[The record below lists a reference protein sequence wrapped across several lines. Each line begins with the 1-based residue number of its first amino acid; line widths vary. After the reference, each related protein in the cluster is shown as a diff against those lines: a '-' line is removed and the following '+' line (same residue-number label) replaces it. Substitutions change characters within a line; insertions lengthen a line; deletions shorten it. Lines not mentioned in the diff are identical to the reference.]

1 MSITRMLAL
10 AGAVALLASAEA
22 QAQVQFE
29 VTPVGGG
36 TFFLADPP
44 ERFLLGRTHGQP
56 SSIVQNASFDD
67 AWTAGLNAGVR
78 LNERWGIEGMFTWSA
93 SQLSGIGVAE
103 DVNAYMYGL
112 TGLYYLPLS
121 ARVTPF
127 VGLGFGAETFD
138 YDLSTIETHTDLM
151 GNAVLGLYIH
161 LREGVGVR
169 IEARDCI
176 ARFDSGV
183 SGVGNSW
190 ENDLMTLVGLS
201 FRLPS

>member
-1 MSITRMLAL
+1 MKTHRMLAMV
-10 AGAVALLASAEA
+10 GAVAALAAAEA
-22 QAQVQFE
+22 QAQVE
-29 VTPVGGG
+29 LEITPVGGG

-44 ERFLLGRTHGQP
+44 EQFALHGQP
-56 SSIVQNASFDD
+56 GVIVQDGAFDD
-67 AWTAGLNAGVR
+67 AWTVGLNAGVR

-93 SQLSGIGVAE
+93 TELSGFGLAQKEGVN
-103 DVNAYMYGL
+103 VYMYGI
-112 TGLYYLPLS
+112 TGLYYLPVS

-138 YDLSTIETHTDLM
+138 YDLSAFDSHTDLM
-151 GNAVLGLYIH
+151 GNAVLGLYVH

-169 IEARDCI
+169 VEARDCI

-183 SGVGNSW
+183 NGIDNSW
-190 ENDLMTLVGLS
+190 ENDLMTMVGLS

>member
-1 MSITRMLAL
+1 MKIIRSLAL
-10 AGAVALLASAEA
+10 VGAVAALAAADA
-22 QAQVQFE
+22 QAQVEFE
-29 VTPVGGG
+29 ITPVGGG

-44 ERFLLGRTHGQP
+44 EQFALGRTQGVP
-56 SSIVQNASFDD
+56 TIVQDASFDD

-78 LNERWGIEGMFTWSA
+78 LNQRWGIEGMFTWSA
-93 SQLSGIGVAE
+93 TELIGIGINE
-103 DVNAYMYGL
+103 GLNSYMYGL
-112 TGLYYLPLS
+112 TGLYYVPVS
-121 ARVTPF
+121 TRVTPF
-127 VGLGFGAETFD
+127 VGLGVGAETFD

-151 GNAVLGLYIH
+151 GNAVLGLYVH
-161 LREGVGVR
+161 LREGVGLR

-183 SGVGNSW
+183 GGVDNSW